1 MTVNRSKLS
10 YLDAQQDTGRYVQE
24 PVLWCIAFGDN
35 GPTAIPLSATC
46 LAMMM
51 YWALLMDFTLLSMRI
66 SAFVLVCGNVLA
78 DVGLFSL
85 ALLFL
90 ILAFATSISSL
101 NHRLAEFDGV
111 PELRVL
117 VAVARQMTLG
127 MFPPAKYGDFRSEIA
142 VLVAVSVFVAT
153 ADDDWVLV
161 GQGTGEDNFIVR
173 LTEEAGSARQNGS
186 LIDSARSQTRALW
199 PERGA
204 TKIGNGVSGTASA
217 ADTLI
222 EVAQLNQS
230 YRDIF
235 EDMQGFARLNRA
247 SVTSDIIDQMSRK
260 KWSKFLSFEDPLEFN
275 EGALPLAGLPPCTKV
290 GMAGGIQ
297 VLEPAN
303 ANMVTEDII
312 KRYGGPTAPSTP
324 WPQVSPIDDPDC
336 MEPDEQSEE
345 SKFARLEKLII
356 RATKKTKDKAS
367 KGKKTPSALDA
378 SDLGS
383 DQESAETLNQGQT
396 GKCRLGDFYS
406 YMGSST
412 TPDCFQQNKWPR
424 PQLTV
429 KIPIIIATS
438 NIVLAVIIEM
448 VLSVFNMSMEQW
460 ATFKAMFP
468 SDSCGDAGNDGDGA
482 DDDSRDFSQHYEA
495 DFFILV
501 PIVATLLLM
510 TVWGP
515 SSFDQVCPE
524 KLFRRRRYRIPLVE
538 QKRAMSAVPS
548 TTLTRARRSFAE
560 RQATAA
566 CWHYTSCDS
575 PDRAYQVSGQ
585 SQLVGSRAL
594 LHRLKKSVSFAA
606 EVSEAVSVA
615 SSDSGDGGTLEVAS
629 VAARPRERPWFPWCA
644 LSCD

>member
-1 MTVNRSKLS
+1 AGDYHWYWILPVPT
-10 YLDAQQDTGRYVQE
+10 YLHSTQQVGGLLLVLLLILMYVQE

-35 GPTAIPLSATC
+35 GPTAIPLSATCDEANDVRTSYSMCSC

-111 PELRVL
+111 GPWLTGL
-117 VAVARQMTLG
+117 LQMTLG

-142 VLVAVSVFVAT
+142 VLVAVSVFVA
-153 ADDDWVLV
+153 VISIFLV
-161 GQGTGEDNFIVR
+161 N
-173 LTEEAGSARQNGS
+173 L
-186 LIDSARSQTRALW
+186 L
-199 PERGA
+199 
-204 TKIGNGVSGTASA
+204 
-217 ADTLI
+217 
-222 EVAQLNQS
+222 VAQLNQS

-260 KWSKFLSFEDPLEFN
+260 KWSKFLSHLRFEDPLEFN
-275 EGALPLAGLPPCTKV
+275 EGDV

-324 WPQVSPIDDPDC
+324 WPQ
-336 MEPDEQSEE
+336 EPDEQSEE

-383 DQESAETLNQGQT
+383 DQAS
-396 GKCRLGDFYS
+396 DFQR
-406 YMGSST
+406 ST
-412 TPDCFQQNKWPR
+412 
-424 PQLTV
+424 
-429 KIPIIIATS
+429 
-438 NIVLAVIIEM
+438 
-448 VLSVFNMSMEQW
+448 
-460 ATFKAMFP
+460 
-468 SDSCGDAGNDGDGA
+468 
-482 DDDSRDFSQHYEA
+482 
-495 DFFILV
+495 
-501 PIVATLLLM
+501 
-510 TVWGP
+510 
-515 SSFDQVCPE
+515 
-524 KLFRRRRYRIPLVE
+524 
-538 QKRAMSAVPS
+538 S
-548 TTLTRARRSFAE
+548 T
-560 RQATAA
+560 
-566 CWHYTSCDS
+566 
-575 PDRAYQVSGQ
+575 
-585 SQLVGSRAL
+585 
-594 LHRLKKSVSFAA
+594 
-606 EVSEAVSVA
+606 
-615 SSDSGDGGTLEVAS
+615 
-629 VAARPRERPWFPWCA
+629 
-644 LSCD
+644 